1 MTSKQINENPRTT
14 DSIVFQI
21 ETPDASGC
29 FSANPYRL
37 DNVIIYFVERDF
49 LGANWGEYE
58 KLIEDET
65 VLSQLEDAKK
75 AVCDDPTETNLLA
88 VTELQHELESSR
100 LSQTFYYKDRAP
112 VKILGSDGFPAWFD
126 DTTDDYQVV
135 NVMEDDDG
143 ATQYGHFTY
152 EWSPEGSVRA
162 GDYFICWTWTVNAGD
177 TDKLSAH
184 NHFKLAGDPRAAITI
199 PTHMT
204 ADNKYNTL
212 LERYLPEMYKG
223 AISNTD
229 ITPQTTDKFN
239 QAIAD
244 GFTFLEDMANQII
257 DLFDANALHESM
269 LVYLSNLF
277 NLRLK
282 SSDPT
287 LWRRQIKEAIPLFKK
302 KGTIGGLEDAFAQAG
317 MRLEKFTQF
326 WQLVSPYTWQESF
339 QVESSAVFELE
350 KETIVTPINNTNFG
364 LWIRSDGD
372 SAYTELNKDYV
383 TFELGE
389 DFILRMTWIGD
400 ELSVPTELV
409 EGDIIR
415 VLYEYNN
422 VPNGT
427 EQTIEE
433 YIRALPLGDQ
443 RDEADQDYPPKNW
456 NVRLISEEDPLFDI
470 LIPVRHPYHDPL
482 VFGMIR
488 TEFPYGENIYN
499 MEEYNGST
507 RPSFDACYIDKD
519 FIDPCGSCISSS
531 YSVDVAI
538 EELTND
544 RILESQDILEEYT
557 PFHAQLHS
565 INFLGEVNEFVQS
578 PVEEIDFLVTVDRL
592 ENILSG
598 QANPFYHRVMED
610 GLTGNW
616 IIDREDLADK
626 TTVLSGQLGTAYN
639 DHIILVAREIIL
651 ADLGII
657 ENGNILEVLSP
668 SPNAGT
674 YMIDKGTGNTARVT
688 STVIEPLNESQFTF
702 NLSNVVYN
710 SSATNITQ
718 DDLFKF
724 SDSSTDFVE
733 LGVQTQ
739 QDPAAWKVLITAYS
753 ATAYEIE
760 RMVNGVI
767 HLDDDGTLPVGG
779 ASGVSY
785 TLLTNTDATVA
796 TSTTGVIEVERRGY
810 VDLNDNAFVD
820 IHQFIRSGDY
830 LQYDDVEYRI
840 TDFDGLDFWI
850 ADWTNGDVAGV
861 NINTR
866 RRLLRNAIGSLGY
879 KGLNLTTFADHE
891 AEFEIVNGSNPPPT
905 DQVTDDNKFK
915 ENYMFKIGEQFFKIL
930 IWDGVNVQL
939 SGREQSWTT
948 LTAGGTAKAYSLVH
962 FPKKQVNV
970 QFLVFDHLDRDGHDV
985 IVREVLDSV
994 DQTIA
999 IVALSNGDNSI
1010 EESISQDEGISFVI
1024 ERRSGDTEEG
1034 EI

>member
-1 MTSKQINENPRTT
+1 M
-14 DSIVFQI
+14 
-21 ETPDASGC
+21 
-29 FSANPYRL
+29 
-37 DNVIIYFVERDF
+37 
-49 LGANWGEYE
+49 
-58 KLIEDET
+58 
-65 VLSQLEDAKK
+65 
-75 AVCDDPTETNLLA
+75 
-88 VTELQHELESSR
+88 
-100 LSQTFYYKDRAP
+100 
-112 VKILGSDGFPAWFD
+112 
-126 DTTDDYQVV
+126 
-135 NVMEDDDG
+135 
-143 ATQYGHFTY
+143 
-152 EWSPEGSVRA
+152 
-162 GDYFICWTWTVNAGD
+162 NAGD

-184 NHFKLAGDPRAAITI
+184 NHFNLAGDPRAVITI
-199 PTHMT
+199 PTHIT
-204 ADNKYNTL
+204 VEDKYTTL

-239 QAIAD
+239 EAVAD

-277 NLRLK
+277 NLKLK

-287 LWRRQIKEAIPLFKK
+287 LWRRQIKESVALFKK
-302 KGTIGGLEDAFAQAG
+302 KGTIGGLEDAFAQSG
-317 MRLEKFTQF
+317 MRLDKFTQF
-326 WQLVSPYTWQESF
+326 WQITSPYTWQESF
-339 QVESSAVFELE
+339 KVGSSAVFDLE
-350 KETIVTPINNTNFG
+350 KETIVTPINDTNFG
-364 LWIRSDGD
+364 LWTRSAGD
-372 SAYTELNKDYV
+372 STYTELNKDYV

-400 ELSVPTELV
+400 ELSVPVELE

-415 VLYEYNN
+415 VLYEYND

-427 EQTIEE
+427 EQTVEE

-443 RDEADQDYPPKNW
+443 RDETDQDYPPKNW
-456 NVRLISEEDPLFDI
+456 NVRLISEEDPLFDV
-470 LIPVRHPYHDPL
+470 LIPVRHPYHDPIQ
-482 VFGMIR
+482 FGMIR

-507 RPSFDACYIDKD
+507 RPSFDPCYIDKE

-531 YSVDVAI
+531 YSVDVGV

-544 RILESQDILEEYT
+544 RILEAQDILEEYT
-557 PFHAQLHS
+557 PFHAQLYS

-598 QANPFYHRVMED
+598 QANPFFHRVMED

-639 DHIILVAREIIL
+639 DHVILVAREIVL

-657 ENGNILEVLSP
+657 ENGNILEILSP

-674 YMIDKGTGNTARVT
+674 YIIDRGSGNTARVT

-702 NLSNVVYN
+702 NLSNVIYN

-718 DDLFKF
+718 DDLFEL
-724 SDSSTDFVE
+724 SDASTDFVT

-739 QDPAAWKVLITAYS
+739 ENTATWKVLIPAYS
-753 ATAYEIE
+753 GTAYEID

-767 HLDDDGTLPVGG
+767 HLEDDGTLPSGG
-779 ASGVSY
+779 ASGVAFK
-785 TLLTNTDATVA
+785 LLDDSDATIA
-796 TSTTGVIEVERRGY
+796 TSITGEIEVERRGY
-810 VDLNDNAFVD
+810 VDLNDDAFVD
-820 IHQFIRSGDY
+820 IHQFIISGDY
-830 LQYDDVEYRI
+830 LQYNDVEYRI
-840 TDFDGLDFWI
+840 TDFNDLDFWI
-850 ADWTNGDVAGV
+850 TGWTGGDVAGV
-861 NINTR
+861 NVNTR
-866 RRLLRNAIGSLGY
+866 RRLLRNAIGSFGY
-879 KGLNLTTFADHE
+879 KGLHLTTFADHE
-891 AEFEIVNGSNPPPT
+891 AEFDIVNGSNPPPT
-905 DQVTDDNKFK
+905 DEVTDDNHDK
-915 ENYMFKIGEQFFKIL
+915 ENYLFKIGDQFFKIL
-930 IWDGVNVQL
+930 VWDGINVQL

-948 LTAGGTAKAYSLVH
+948 LTAGGTAKAYSLVY
-962 FPKKQVNV
+962 FPKKAVNV
-970 QFLVFDHLDRDGHDV
+970 QFLVFDQLDRDGKDV

-994 DQTIA
+994 DQSVA

-1010 EESISQDEGISFVI
+1010 EESISQEEGISFVI
-1024 ERRSGDTEEG
+1024 ETRNGDTEEG